1 MQFIGVILREP
12 LVFDKLL
19 SLVRHL
25 TETASIRLYH
35 LRTMNTQFAT
45 IAPRRHSLLIVLAV
59 LALLL
64 ALAACGQDRNPT
76 APPVEATAAAMVVQ
90 PTEAI
95 SALQPAAPTATP
107 AATATQ
113 PPTVE
118 PTATTP
124 ATATPVPTQT
134 PTPTPT
140 PIFPL
145 SIEYLRQQDYSAS
158 ELVIEQTLAP
168 GSNYD
173 RYYASY
179 YSEGL
184 KQYGLLTVPRGQRPE
199 SGWPVIIFN
208 HGYIPPTQYRTTERY
223 VAYVDG
229 FASNGYIVFRPD
241 YRGHDRSEGQP
252 TGAYGSPDYV
262 IDVLNAAGALKRF
275 PDADPQRIGMWG
287 HSMGGWI
294 TLRAMVVDPDIQA
307 GVIWGGV
314 VGSYED
320 LLTGWRRGNRPAP
333 TPDPNAT
340 STRGRWRNSLTSQF
354 GSPESNP
361 EFWRA
366 LSPNYFLHDLSGP
379 IQLHHTT
386 GDESVPVEFSQILYE
401 QGLDAGMP
409 IELVTYPG
417 DNHNISGN
425 FSTAMSQSVAFFDRW
440 VKQPIDLAEAEG
452 PAVFTG
458 SGLANLR
465 SGPGTSFAIV
475 GQMQPGDSLPLLGS
489 NVDRTWWQVQTAGG
503 PAWVADSVVLAA
515 RFAAVPVVEEA
526 AGP

>member
-1 MQFIGVILREP
+1 MIKPSPGATRWQGP
-12 LVFDKLL
+12 KLAAL
-19 SLVRHL
+19 
-25 TETASIRLYH
+25 
-35 LRTMNTQFAT
+35 
-45 IAPRRHSLLIVLAV
+45 SLLI
-59 LALLL
+59 LLL
-64 ALAACGQDRNPT
+64 TLAACSQERGP
-76 APPVEATAAAMVVQ
+76 APPSAEPTAAA
-90 PTEAI
+90 
-95 SALQPAAPTATP
+95 TATP
-107 AATATQ
+107 AAAIAQQ
-113 PPTVE
+113 P
-118 PTATTP
+118 AA
-124 ATATPVPTQT
+124 ATATPLAATAPTSTAGPSAT
-134 PTPTPT
+134 PTADPTATALPTVTPTNTAT

-145 SIEYLRQQDYSAS
+145 SVEYLRQQDYSGS

-199 SGWPVIIFN
+199 SGWPVIVFN
-208 HGYIPPTQYRTTERY
+208 HGYIPPTQYKTTERY

-229 FASNGYIVFRPD
+229 FASSGYIVFRPD

-252 TGAYGSPDYV
+252 SGAYGSPDYV

-275 PDADPQRIGMWG
+275 PEADPQRIGMWG

-314 VGSYED
+314 VGAYED
-320 LLTGWRRGNRPAP
+320 LLTNWRRGNRAAP
-333 TPDPNAT
+333 TPNPSAP
-340 STRGRWRNSLTSQF
+340 STRGRWRNALTSQF
-354 GSPESNP
+354 GSPEENP
-361 EFWRA
+361 AFWRT
-366 LSPNYFLHDLSGP
+366 LSANYFLDDLTGP

-386 GDESVPVEFSQILYE
+386 GDESVPVEFSEILYQ

-409 IELVTYPG
+409 IELITYPG

-425 FSTAMSQSVAFFDRW
+425 FGAAMSQSVAFFDRW
-440 VKQPIDLAEAEG
+440 LKQPIELAEAAG

-458 SGLANLR
+458 NGLANLR
-465 SGPGTSFAIV
+465 AGPGADFAVV
-475 GQMQPGDSLPLLGS
+475 GQMQPGDSLALVGS
-489 NVDRTWWQVQTAGG
+489 NVDRTWWQVQTAEGL
-503 PAWVADSVVLAA
+503 AWVADSVVLAA
-515 RFAAVPVVEEA
+515 HFADVPVVEDA

>member
-1 MQFIGVILREP
+1 MIKR
-12 LVFDKLL
+12 
-19 SLVRHL
+19 L
-25 TETASIRLYH
+25 TDLAPQRRAH
-35 LRTMNTQFAT
+35 FFA
-45 IAPRRHSLLIVLAV
+45 AV
-59 LALLL
+59 LFVLVLI
-64 ALAACGQDRNPT
+64 LAACGQDRTPT
-76 APPVEATAAAMVVQ
+76 APPMEATAAALAVQ
-90 PTEAI
+90 PAEAI
-95 SALQPAAPTATP
+95 AAVQPAAPAATPTPTATH
-107 AATATQ
+107 

-118 PTATTP
+118 PTTTQP
-124 ATATPVPTQT
+124 PTATPVPTQT

-145 SIEYLRQQDYSAS
+145 SIEYLRQQDFSGS
-158 ELVIEQTLAP
+158 ELVIEQTLAS

-208 HGYIPPTQYRTTERY
+208 HGYIPPSQYKTTERY

-229 FASNGYIVFRPD
+229 FASSGYIVFRPD
-241 YRGHDRSEGQP
+241 YRGHDRSEGAP
-252 TGAYGSPDYV
+252 SGAYGSPDYV
-262 IDVLNAAGALKRF
+262 IDVLNATGALKRY
-275 PDADPQRIGMWG
+275 PDADPERIGMWG

-294 TLRAMVVDPDIQA
+294 TLRAMVTDPDIQA

-314 VGSYED
+314 VGAYED
-320 LLTGWRRGNRPAP
+320 LLTGWRRGNRPTP
-333 TPDPNAT
+333 TPGPS

-354 GSPESNP
+354 GSPEDNP
-361 EFWRA
+361 AFWQA
-366 LSPNYFLHDLSGP
+366 LSANYFLDDLSGP

-401 QGLDAGMP
+401 QGQEAGMP
-409 IELVTYPG
+409 IELITYPG

-425 FSTAMSQSVAFFDRW
+425 FGAAMSQSVAFFDRW
-440 VKQPIDLAEAEG
+440 LKQPIDLAEAEE

-465 SGPGTSFAIV
+465 SGPGADFAIV

-489 NVDRTWWQVQTAGG
+489 NVDRTWWQVQSTNG

-515 RFAAVPVVEEA
+515 RFAAVPVVEDA

>member
-1 MQFIGVILREP
+1 
-12 LVFDKLL
+12 
-19 SLVRHL
+19 
-25 TETASIRLYH
+25 
-35 LRTMNTQFAT
+35 MNTMPA
-45 IAPRRHSLLIVLAV
+45 LAV
-59 LALLL
+59 SRPRAILFVVALLALLT
-64 ALAACGQDRNPT
+64 LAACGQDRTP
-76 APPVEATAAAMVVQ
+76 PVVPVEATAAAVAGQ
-90 PTEAI
+90 LAEAT
-95 SALQPAAPTATP
+95 AAVQPAAPAATPTATATP
-107 AATATQ
+107 T
-113 PPTVE
+113 PTVE
-118 PTATTP
+118 PTATSIP
-124 ATATPVPTQT
+124 TAT
-134 PTPTPT
+134 PTPTAT

-145 SIEYLRQQDYSAS
+145 SIEYLRQQDFSGS

-208 HGYIPPTQYRTTERY
+208 HGYIPPTQYKTTERY

-229 FASNGYIVFRPD
+229 FASSGYIVFRPD

-252 TGAYGSPDYV
+252 TGAYGSPGYV
-262 IDVLNAAGALKRF
+262 IDVLNAAGALKRY
-275 PDADPQRIGMWG
+275 PDADPQRVGMWG

-314 VGSYED
+314 VGAYED
-320 LLTGWRRGNRPAP
+320 LLTGWRRGNRPTP
-333 TPDPNAT
+333 TPNPT
-340 STRGRWRNSLTSQF
+340 SSRGRWRNSLTSQF
-354 GSPESNP
+354 GTPEENP
-361 EFWRA
+361 EFWRT
-366 LSPNYFLHDLSGP
+366 LSANTFLDDLSGP
-379 IQLHHTT
+379 IQLHHAV
-386 GDESVPVEFSQILYE
+386 GDETVPVEFSQILYQ

-425 FSTAMSQSVAFFDRW
+425 FNTAMSQSVAFFDRW
-440 VKQPIDLAEAEG
+440 VKQPIDLAETDG

-465 SGPGTSFAIV
+465 SGPGTSFPIA
-475 GQMQPGDSLPLLGS
+475 GQMQPGESLPVIGS
-489 NVDRTWWQVQTAGG
+489 NVDRTWWQVQTPDG

-515 RFAAVPVVEEA
+515 RFAAVPVVEDA

>member
-1 MQFIGVILREP
+1 MTVLSRIP
-12 LVFDKLL
+12 LN
-19 SLVRHL
+19 RWRR
-25 TETASIRLYH
+25 A
-35 LRTMNTQFAT
+35 AT
-45 IAPRRHSLLIVLAV
+45 
-59 LALLL
+59 ALLVIVA
-64 ALAACGQDRNPT
+64 ALTIAACGERET
-76 APPVEATAAAMVVQ
+76 EQ
-90 PTEAI
+90 PT
-95 SALQPAAPTATP
+95 AAPTATTT
-107 AATATQ
+107 AAAVVAVQPPATQ
-113 PPTVE
+113 PPATSTPAATVTPS
-118 PTATTP
+118 PTATNTP
-124 ATATPVPTQT
+124 LPTATPLH
-134 PTPTPT
+134 
-140 PIFPL
+140 PL
-145 SIEYLRQQDYSAS
+145 SIEYLRQQSYPGS

-179 YSEGL
+179 DSEGL
-184 KQYGLLTVPRGQRPE
+184 KQYGLLTLPRGQRPE

-208 HGYIPPTQYRTTERY
+208 HGYIPPNEYRTTERY

-229 FASNGYIVFRPD
+229 FARSGYIVFRPD
-241 YRGHDRSEGQP
+241 YRGHDRSEGSP

-262 IDVLNAAGALKRF
+262 IDVLNAVASLKQY
-275 PDADPQRIGMWG
+275 PDADPQRVGMWG

-294 TLRAMVVDPDIQA
+294 TLRAMVTDPDIQA

-314 VGSYED
+314 VGAYED

-333 TPDPNAT
+333 TPDPN
-340 STRGRWRNSLTSQF
+340 STRGRWRNSLTSQY

-366 LSPNYFLHDLSGP
+366 LSANYFLDDLSGP

-425 FSTAMSQSVAFFDRW
+425 FNSAMSQSVAFFDRW
-440 VKQPIDLAEAEG
+440 LKQPIDLAETGG

-465 SGPGTSFAIV
+465 SGPGASFNVV
-475 GQMQPGDSLPLLGS
+475 GQMQPGDSLPITGT
-489 NVDRTWWQVQTAGG
+489 NADRTWWQVQTAEG
-503 PAWVADSVVLAA
+503 PAWVADSVTLAA
-515 RFAAVPVVEEA
+515 RYAEVPIVEEA

>member
-1 MQFIGVILREP
+1 MIKRFTVFAPQRRSYLVVI
-12 LVFDKLL
+12 
-19 SLVRHL
+19 
-25 TETASIRLYH
+25 
-35 LRTMNTQFAT
+35 
-45 IAPRRHSLLIVLAV
+45 
-59 LALLL
+59 ALLVL
-64 ALAACGQDRNPT
+64 VLVLTACGQDRSPATLPDQPT
-76 APPVEATAAAMVVQ
+76 ALAVVEQPADAAA
-90 PTEAI
+90 A
-95 SALQPAAPTATP
+95 AQPAAPSAT
-107 AATATQ
+107 
-113 PPTVE
+113 
-118 PTATTP
+118 PTATIP
-124 ATATPVPTQT
+124 ATATATPTAT
-134 PTPTPT
+134 PTPTKTPT
-140 PIFPL
+140 PTATPISPL
-145 SIEYLRQQDYSAS
+145 SIEYLRQQDYSGS
-158 ELVIEQTLAP
+158 ELVIEQTLAL

-184 KQYGLLTVPRGQRPE
+184 KQYGLLTVPRGQKPE

-229 FASNGYIVFRPD
+229 FARNGYIVFRPD
-241 YRGHDRSEGQP
+241 YRGHDRSEGAP
-252 TGAYGSPDYV
+252 SGAYGSPGYV

-314 VGSYED
+314 VGAYED
-320 LLTGWRRGNRPAP
+320 LLTGWRRGNNPPP
-333 TPDPNAT
+333 TPSPS
-340 STRGRWRNSLTSQF
+340 STRGRWRNSLTSVY

-361 EFWRA
+361 AFWRG
-366 LSPNYFLHDLSGP
+366 LSANYFLDDLSGP
-379 IQLHHTT
+379 IQLHHTE
-386 GDESVPVEFSQILYE
+386 GDESVPVEFSRILYE

-425 FSTAMSQSVAFFDRW
+425 FNTAMSQSVAFFDRW
-440 VKQPIDLAEAEG
+440 VKQPIDLAEAEE

-458 SGLANLR
+458 NGLANLR
-465 SGPGTSFAIV
+465 SGPGTQFAIV
-475 GQMQPGDSLPLLGS
+475 GQMQPGESLPVIGS
-489 NVDRTWWQVQTAGG
+489 NVDRTWWQVQTANG
-503 PAWVADSVVLAA
+503 PAWVAGSVVLAA

>member
-1 MQFIGVILREP
+1 MNTMPAFTVSR
-12 LVFDKLL
+12 
-19 SLVRHL
+19 
-25 TETASIRLYH
+25 IRLI
-35 LRTMNTQFAT
+35 LCVVA
-45 IAPRRHSLLIVLAV
+45 L
-59 LALLL
+59 LALFT
-64 ALAACGQDRNPT
+64 LAACGQERTPP
-76 APPVEATAAAMVVQ
+76 AAPVEATTAALA
-90 PTEAI
+90 A
-95 SALQPAAPTATP
+95 QPAEATP
-107 AATATQ
+107 AVQPVAPAATPTAMATQ
-113 PPTVE
+113 PPTAE

-124 ATATPVPTQT
+124 PTATPVPTQT

-140 PIFPL
+140 PISPL

-158 ELVIEQTLAP
+158 ELVIEQTLAS

-179 YSEGL
+179 TSEGL

-229 FASNGYIVFRPD
+229 FARSGYIVFRPD
-241 YRGHDRSEGQP
+241 YRGHDRSEGAP
-252 TGAYGSPDYV
+252 TGAYGSPGYV
-262 IDVLNAAGALKRF
+262 IDVLNAASALKRF

-314 VGSYED
+314 VGAYED
-320 LLTGWRRGNRPAP
+320 LLTGWRRGNRPTP
-333 TPDPNAT
+333 TPNPG
-340 STRGRWRNSLTSQF
+340 STRGRWRDSLTSQF
-354 GSPESNP
+354 GSPDENP
-361 EFWRA
+361 EFWRS
-366 LSPNYFLHDLSGP
+366 LSANYFLDDLSGP
-379 IQLHHTT
+379 IQLHHTE
-386 GDESVPVEFSQILYE
+386 GDESVPVEFSRILYE

-425 FSTAMSQSVAFFDRW
+425 FNTAMSQSVAFFDRW
-440 VKQPIDLAEAEG
+440 VKQPIDLAETDG

-465 SGPGTSFAIV
+465 SGPGTQFAIA
-475 GQMQPGDSLPLLGS
+475 GQMQPGQSLPVIGS
-489 NVDRTWWQVQTAGG
+489 NVDRTWWQVQTPDG

-515 RFAAVPVVEEA
+515 RYAGVPVVEEA

>member
-1 MQFIGVILREP
+1 MTVLSRIHLNRWRRVAIAP
-12 LVFDKLL
+12 LIIFAALAITACGG
-19 SLVRHL
+19 R
-25 TETASIRLYH
+25 ETA
-35 LRTMNTQFAT
+35 
-45 IAPRRHSLLIVLAV
+45 
-59 LALLL
+59 
-64 ALAACGQDRNPT
+64 
-76 APPVEATAAAMVVQ
+76 Q
-90 PTEAI
+90 PT
-95 SALQPAAPTATP
+95 AAPTAT
-107 AATATQ
+107 ATAAAVVAVQ
-113 PPTVE
+113 PPATE
-118 PTATTP
+118 PPATPTPATTAAPSPTATNTP
-124 ATATPVPTQT
+124 LPTATPTA
-134 PTPTPT
+134 T
-140 PIFPL
+140 PIHLL
-145 SIEYLRQQDYSAS
+145 SIEYLRQQDYPGS
-158 ELVIEQTLAP
+158 ELVIEQTLAT
-168 GSNYD
+168 GANYD

-184 KQYGLLTVPRGQRPE
+184 KQYGLLTVPRGEKPE

-208 HGYIPPTQYRTTERY
+208 HGYIPPAQYKTTERY

-229 FASNGYIVFRPD
+229 FARNGYILFRPD
-241 YRGHDRSEGQP
+241 YRGHDRSEGSP

-262 IDVLNAAGALKRF
+262 IDVLNAVASLKQY

-294 TLRAMVVDPDIQA
+294 TLRAMVSTPDIQA

-314 VGSYED
+314 VGAYED

-333 TPDPNAT
+333 TPDPNLTT
-340 STRGRWRNSLTSQF
+340 STRGRWRNTLTSQF

-361 EFWRA
+361 EFWRS
-366 LSPNYFLHDLSGP
+366 LSANYFLDDLSGP

-440 VKQPIDLAEAEG
+440 LKQPLNLAAADE
-452 PAVFTG
+452 PAVYTG

-465 SGPGTSFAIV
+465 SGPGTTFAIV
-475 GQMQPGDSLPLLGS
+475 GQMQAGESLPITGS
-489 NVDRTWWQVQTAGG
+489 NVDRTWWQVQMAEG
-503 PAWVADSVVLAA
+503 PAWVADSVTLAT
-515 RFAAVPVVEEA
+515 RFADVPIVEEA

>member
-1 MQFIGVILREP
+1 M
-12 LVFDKLL
+12 
-19 SLVRHL
+19 
-25 TETASIRLYH
+25 
-35 LRTMNTQFAT
+35 
-45 IAPRRHSLLIVLAV
+45 
-59 LALLL
+59 
-64 ALAACGQDRNPT
+64 
-76 APPVEATAAAMVVQ
+76 
-90 PTEAI
+90 
-95 SALQPAAPTATP
+95 
-107 AATATQ
+107 
-113 PPTVE
+113 
-118 PTATTP
+118 
-124 ATATPVPTQT
+124 
-134 PTPTPT
+134 
-140 PIFPL
+140 
-145 SIEYLRQQDYSAS
+145 
-158 ELVIEQTLAP
+158 IEQTLAP

-208 HGYIPPTQYRTTERY
+208 HGYIPPAQYRTTERY

-229 FASNGYIVFRPD
+229 FARSGYIVFRPD

-262 IDVLNAAGALKRF
+262 IDVLNAAGALKRY

-294 TLRAMVVDPDIQA
+294 TLRAMVTDPDIQA

-314 VGSYED
+314 VGAYED
-320 LLTGWRRGNRPAP
+320 LLTGWRRGNTPPP
-333 TPDPNAT
+333 TPDPN
-340 STRGRWRNSLTSQF
+340 STRGRWRNSLSSQF

-361 EFWRA
+361 EFWRS
-366 LSPNYFLHDLSGP
+366 LSANYFLADLSGP

-386 GDESVPVEFSQILYE
+386 GDESVPVEFSQILYR

-409 IELVTYPG
+409 IELVTYSG

-425 FSTAMSQSVAFFDRW
+425 FNTAMSQSVAFFDRW
-440 VKQPIDLAEAEG
+440 LKQPIDLARTSG
-452 PAVFTG
+452 PTVFTG

-465 SGPGTSFAIV
+465 SGPGVSFDIV
-475 GQMQPGDSLPLLGS
+475 GQLQSGQSLPIIGS
-489 NVDRTWWQVQTAGG
+489 NADRTWWQVQTDNG

-515 RFAAVPVVEEA
+515 RFGDVPMVEEA